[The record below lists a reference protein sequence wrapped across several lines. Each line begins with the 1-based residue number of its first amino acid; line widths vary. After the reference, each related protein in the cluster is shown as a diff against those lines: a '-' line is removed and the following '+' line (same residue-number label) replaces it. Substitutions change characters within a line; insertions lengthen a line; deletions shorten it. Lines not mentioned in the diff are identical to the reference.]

1 MLPMSTEEKPYTVA
15 MCQSQNSIH
24 NIKSFLTITN
34 LCNQYWWHWQTP
46 LFIEL
51 VGEES
56 GMLELCQR
64 QTDQSMIHSLSFH
77 DL

>member
-1 MLPMSTEEKPYTVA
+1 MGEKPYGVA
-15 MCQSQNSIH
+15 MCQSENTIH

-34 LCNQYWWHWQTP
+34 LCNQHWWHRQTP
-46 LFIEL
+46 LFTEL

-56 GMLELCQR
+56 GMLELGQR
-64 QTDQSMIHSLSFH
+64 QMGQSMIHSLLFH